1 MKRALRGPWLW
12 STLVLLGNASVAW
25 SQSNLSTQGL
35 GFPPGQLSTQAQAMG
50 GSIGEADPLSPLNPA
65 ATGLLN
71 TAIVMFQ
78 AEPEYRELR
87 FGTQTQRTSVSR
99 FPLFAGALPLGSRWA
114 LGISASTLLDRTWET
129 TARDSQI
136 VNQDTIRF
144 GRNQSSDGSIA
155 DVRLSVAFAPTSW
168 LKVGVGA
175 HGLSGRDVL
184 RTELTFDDTARF
196 TRDVQATTVSFGG
209 NAVSVGA
216 HALYRRIGAIGASY
230 RRGGRL
236 SVYEGNRTV
245 GSGFAPDHYG
255 VSVVYLGIAGTA
267 LAVRAAKDDW
277 TRLAGTAPTLTIHN
291 GWDLGVGADV
301 TGPSFGGGPL
311 SLRIGGRSRTLP
323 FSATPTPVKEK
334 TGGFGFALPMARGD
348 VQLSFGVLRASR
360 TSDAGVSE
368 KAWTLSTGF
377 AIRP

>member
-1 MKRALRGPWLW
+1 MRRARWAPCLW
-12 STLVLLGNASVAW
+12 TIFVLMANASLAS

-35 GFPPGQLSTQAQAMG
+35 GFPPGQLSTQAQSMG

-99 FPLFAGALPLGSRWA
+99 FPLIAGALPLGSRWA

-144 GRNQSSDGSIA
+144 TRNQSSDGSIA
-155 DVRLSVAFAPTSW
+155 DVRLSVSFAPTSW
-168 LKVGVGA
+168 LKIGVGG

-184 RTELTFDDTARF
+184 RTDLAFDDTARF
-196 TRDVQATTVSFGG
+196 ARDVQQTTLSFGG

-216 HALYRRIGAIGASY
+216 HALYRRLAAIGASY
-230 RRGGRL
+230 RRGGSI
-236 SVYEGNRTV
+236 SVYQGNTTV
-245 GSGFAPDHYG
+245 GRGYAPDHYG
-255 VSVVYLGIAGTA
+255 VSVMYLGIAGTA

-277 TRLAGTAPTLTIHN
+277 TRLEGTAPTLTIHN

-311 SLRIGGRSRTLP
+311 SLRVGGRSRTLP
-323 FSATPTPVKEK
+323 FSATPTPVREK
-334 TGGFGFALPMARGD
+334 TGSFGFALPMARGD